1 MDFYFTLLLIALVCY
16 TAFQQYL
23 RHHRR
28 IMVHRERLAA
38 MEKGIEPPPMIEH
51 EVKRRTW
58 NVQRLLLLAGLVW
71 ISLGVGAFAVL
82 SAILAHPSEVT
93 QDVPQG
99 LQWLGVAPIG
109 IGLSHLIVYAAGRTK
124 ED

>member
-1 MDFYFTLLLIALVCY
+1 MDFYFTLLLIVLVFY

-38 MEKGIEPPPMIEH
+38 MEKGIDPPPMVEL
-51 EVKRRTW
+51 EVQRWSW

-71 ISLGVGAFAVL
+71 MQ
-82 SAILAHPSEVT
+82 P
-93 QDVPQG
+93 
-99 LQWLGVAPIG
+99 
-109 IGLSHLIVYAAGRTK
+109 
-124 ED
+124 